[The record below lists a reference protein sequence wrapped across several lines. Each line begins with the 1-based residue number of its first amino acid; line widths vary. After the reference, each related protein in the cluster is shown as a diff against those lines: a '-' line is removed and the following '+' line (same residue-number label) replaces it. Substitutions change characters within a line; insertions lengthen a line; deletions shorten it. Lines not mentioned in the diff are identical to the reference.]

1 MYLKSL
7 ILKGFK
13 SFADRSVLSLEP
25 GITAVVGPNGS
36 GKSNISDAVLW
47 VLGERNAKNLRGQAM
62 EDVIFAGSSARKSVG
77 LAEVDLVLDNSD
89 GTLPVDYSEV
99 AITRRMYRSGESEYL
114 INGTAA
120 RRMDV
125 LDILHDSGLGTGTHS
140 IISQGNLDSIL
151 QSKPEDRRALIEEA
165 AGVLKHKQRKAKSA
179 RKLERM
185 DQHLARVKDVAAEVE
200 RQLGPLARKAKRAR
214 TYQELSAQ
222 LADMTVSLAVDDLR
236 ALQRAWDETLE
247 KERALEQELEQRKA
261 SIDTAEQDAERI
273 QEGIRRQSVDAGEL
287 SRQHR
292 RASAAVERFD
302 AATLLLHEKRRA
314 AQSYAADLQVTLETD
329 KARRA
334 QAEQDRVEAAAQLEQ
349 VRVQKEAAD
358 ANVARLTEEHAA
370 LTRQHRQADADIA
383 ALEKDRRG
391 AQSAREQARRDL
403 ERTREELAAGVAHA
417 KLVEARRQELDVQ
430 LERAAAEASE
440 KAAAA
445 AAASAELAGLEAAE
459 KEAREKA
466 GAAVGAREAARKA
479 LDAARDA
486 VSVTT
491 SKIKGLEERER
502 AAASS
507 GPARSWVL
515 DHVDAPGSAAPLAHA
530 LRVEEGS
537 EELVERL
544 LATDVAALLI
554 DGSRDALA
562 LSAALAD
569 AEQAG
574 EVVFMPRTGRTA
586 RVVAR
591 DAARACGGRAL
602 IDALSYPAEAARAVE
617 ELLGDVVVCGSLDEA
632 LSAQARDEHG
642 ARFVTEAG
650 EVVWPSGKVLVGAPR
665 DARGEDG
672 VLARARMLDELRG
685 LLESQEAERADLEAQ
700 ARAAEEAQH
709 EAQAQSLKLS
719 QSLASARGSAQAAR
733 KGADDA
739 ERKLASLRAEREEVE
754 RRHEDAARAVDQ
766 ARPSVEALEARI
778 AELGEKL
785 EEAERSLAELRES
798 LAPLRKQAAQ
808 ARDALAEARLSAA
821 TLAERQTYTSRI
833 VDARVHELAQIDA
846 SDAEARETLARKQVA
861 QARAV
866 PLLALMEELADSA
879 RRRARALEERAALAQ
894 DSTSGLHAQANEAR
908 ARARA
913 AHDAF
918 DEANSR
924 MGQVRVDKGRL
935 EVQVDA
941 AVNAIVQDCGVPLE
955 TALQAPELENRA
967 ELEGEAFKLRRRIA
981 NMGTINPDA
990 AQEYDQ
996 LKTRYDYLAS
1006 QIQDL
1011 DDARR
1016 SLAKI
1021 VRVID
1026 ARMKDDFV
1034 RTFETVDA
1042 NFREIFSVLFPGGS
1056 AQLTLVDPD
1065 DLENTG
1071 VEVTAQPRG
1080 KRITKMMLMSGG
1092 EKSLTALA
1100 LLFAV
1105 YRTRATP
1112 FYILDEVE
1120 AALDDSNLR
1129 RLTAY
1134 LNSLRDTTQ
1143 LIMITHQRRTME
1155 MADVLFGVSMQSDG
1169 VTKVV
1174 SQRLEHALQHAE

>member
-261 SIDTAEQDAERI
+261 SIDIAEQDAERI

-430 LERAAAEASE
+430 LERAAAKASE

-445 AAASAELAGLEAAE
+445 A
-459 KEAREKA
+459 
-466 GAAVGAREAARKA
+466 
-479 LDAARDA
+479 
-486 VSVTT
+486 T
-491 SKIKGLEERER
+491 
-502 AAASS
+502 
-507 GPARSWVL
+507 
-515 DHVDAPGSAAPLAHA
+515 
-530 LRVEEGS
+530 
-537 EELVERL
+537 
-544 LATDVAALLI
+544 
-554 DGSRDALA
+554 
-562 LSAALAD
+562 
-569 AEQAG
+569 
-574 EVVFMPRTGRTA
+574 
-586 RVVAR
+586 
-591 DAARACGGRAL
+591 
-602 IDALSYPAEAARAVE
+602 
-617 ELLGDVVVCGSLDEA
+617 
-632 LSAQARDEHG
+632 
-642 ARFVTEAG
+642 
-650 EVVWPSGKVLVGAPR
+650 
-665 DARGEDG
+665 
-672 VLARARMLDELRG
+672 
-685 LLESQEAERADLEAQ
+685 
-700 ARAAEEAQH
+700 
-709 EAQAQSLKLS
+709 
-719 QSLASARGSAQAAR
+719 
-733 KGADDA
+733 
-739 ERKLASLRAEREEVE
+739 
-754 RRHEDAARAVDQ
+754 
-766 ARPSVEALEARI
+766 
-778 AELGEKL
+778 
-785 EEAERSLAELRES
+785 
-798 LAPLRKQAAQ
+798 
-808 ARDALAEARLSAA
+808 
-821 TLAERQTYTSRI
+821 
-833 VDARVHELAQIDA
+833 
-846 SDAEARETLARKQVA
+846 
-861 QARAV
+861 
-866 PLLALMEELADSA
+866 
-879 RRRARALEERAALAQ
+879 
-894 DSTSGLHAQANEAR
+894 
-908 ARARA
+908 
-913 AHDAF
+913 
-918 DEANSR
+918 
-924 MGQVRVDKGRL
+924 
-935 EVQVDA
+935 
-941 AVNAIVQDCGVPLE
+941 
-955 TALQAPELENRA
+955 
-967 ELEGEAFKLRRRIA
+967 
-981 NMGTINPDA
+981 
-990 AQEYDQ
+990 
-996 LKTRYDYLAS
+996 
-1006 QIQDL
+1006 
-1011 DDARR
+1011 
-1016 SLAKI
+1016 
-1021 VRVID
+1021 
-1026 ARMKDDFV
+1026 
-1034 RTFETVDA
+1034 
-1042 NFREIFSVLFPGGS
+1042 
-1056 AQLTLVDPD
+1056 
-1065 DLENTG
+1065 
-1071 VEVTAQPRG
+1071 
-1080 KRITKMMLMSGG
+1080 
-1092 EKSLTALA
+1092 
-1100 LLFAV
+1100 
-1105 YRTRATP
+1105 
-1112 FYILDEVE
+1112 
-1120 AALDDSNLR
+1120 
-1129 RLTAY
+1129 
-1134 LNSLRDTTQ
+1134 
-1143 LIMITHQRRTME
+1143 
-1155 MADVLFGVSMQSDG
+1155 
-1169 VTKVV
+1169 
-1174 SQRLEHALQHAE
+1174 